1 MGFVE
6 KSQNIWIGDESIKKS
21 MDDMHYRRGEIGY
34 LDLCNKIILVDS
46 FVFY

>member
-21 MDDMHYRRGEIGY
+21 MDDMHYRRGDIGY
-34 LDLCNKIILVDS
+34 LDLCNKMILVGS
-46 FVFY
+46 FVFN